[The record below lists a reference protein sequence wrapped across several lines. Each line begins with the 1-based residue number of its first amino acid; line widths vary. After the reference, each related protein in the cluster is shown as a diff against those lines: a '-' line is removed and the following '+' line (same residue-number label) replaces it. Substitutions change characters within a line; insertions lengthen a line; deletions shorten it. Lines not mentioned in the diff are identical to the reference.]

1 MGGRNYNSYS
11 LTNLPHTHRYAQF
24 AGFELW
30 KAQIEKWKMAE
41 KYGAMS
47 EAAVVVQRFI
57 KNRQAEQRSM
67 KHMKA
72 VVELALHNRKMINMV
87 LAFEKLA
94 PQLTAHHQTN
104 KAIKHKEDHAA
115 SVIRRNWN
123 AHMSRGGVMSLIM
136 STRARKKKAQ
146 EELEERMAVRLQ
158 HNWRARNDR
167 MGLMLFREARRK
179 RLEAERQARELAAEE
194 AKLGLAVKTRRND
207 AADIIRKA
215 YEIGSFW
222 KPWNRPP

>member
-1 MGGRNYNSYS
+1 M
-11 LTNLPHTHRYAQF
+11 
-24 AGFELW
+24 
-30 KAQIEKWKMAE
+30 
-41 KYGAMS
+41 
-47 EAAVVVQRFI
+47 
-57 KNRQAEQRSM
+57 
-67 KHMKA
+67 
-72 VVELALHNRKMINMV
+72 
-87 LAFEKLA
+87 
-94 PQLTAHHQTN
+94 
-104 KAIKHKEDHAA
+104 
-115 SVIRRNWN
+115 
-123 AHMSRGGVMSLIM
+123 IM